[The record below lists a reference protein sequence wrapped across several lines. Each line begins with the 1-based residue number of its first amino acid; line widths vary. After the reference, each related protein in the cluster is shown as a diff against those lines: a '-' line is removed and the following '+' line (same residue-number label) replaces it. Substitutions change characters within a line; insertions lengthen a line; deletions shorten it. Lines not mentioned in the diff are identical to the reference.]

1 MLNEK
6 LNIEKFLDEITD
18 LVQSVAPDGSFLY
31 TNRAWRETL
40 GYTPRE
46 IKKLNMFDIVHPD
59 SREHCVEM
67 FRRVMGGDRLEH
79 IQAKFIAKSGSTVF
93 VDGNSNC
100 TFKRRKPYA
109 TRSIFRDITERR
121 RAETALRASEAMFQE
136 FMNNSPVVA
145 FMKDDQ
151 GRYVYANRRLEA
163 MFNIKV
169 NDLIGKNDSE
179 WLPEEVAESIS
190 KKDRR
195 VLSLWQ
201 KSELVEMVPT
211 PDGASKYWM
220 VYKFP
225 FEHLDGRKFVGGAA
239 VDITERREAE
249 EKLRQSEQHY
259 RFLVEGG
266 HGFIC
271 THDLKGNL
279 RSVNMAA
286 QSSLGYAV
294 SEMVGKNLR
303 QFIVPRKQ
311 AEFDAFLKYI
321 CENATASGLMTI
333 QAKDGSERVW
343 KFNSVKLTES
353 VEEPIILGHAQ
364 DVSEM
369 REMQKQFENQSLTDD
384 LTGLYNRRGFLMLA
398 ERRLRVIRAEGKQ
411 AGVFMIFADMD
422 GLKQINDTYGHEQGS
437 LAIKRMSELL
447 AGSLR
452 GSDVIARLG
461 GDEFVVLVVD
471 ERDETQEIVARRLEE
486 KIKRYNEQKNHPF
499 DLSLSVGVTPVDLQ
513 VQISIEELL
522 RRADERMYEQKRRKK
537 LQLSTS

>member
-163 MFNIKV
+163 MFNIRV